1 VGVIRG
7 VVFDMDDT
15 LYLEREYVRSGF
27 ARVAAH
33 VAERGG
39 RQREELFAHL
49 WGGFEAG
56 VRGSAFDELLAR
68 FGLEPE
74 KVPVGELV
82 SLYREH
88 APSIELAPQT
98 LDLLHTLR
106 AEGLQLGVI
115 TDGPVECQGAKA
127 RALGVRGLCD
137 PVVLTGEWGR
147 EYWKPHP
154 RAFEHV
160 QACWEL
166 PPEALVYVADN
177 PEKDFLAPR
186 RLGWRT
192 VRLRMAGQL
201 RAGVE
206 APSEAHAPEV
216 EIEDLRELHSVLR
229 EEQRAQPNPVGTIL
243 P

>member
-7 VVFDMDDT
+7 VVFDLDDT

-27 ARVAAH
+27 GRVAAH
-33 VAERGG
+33 VAERSG
-39 RQREELFAHL
+39 RRREELFDHL
-49 WGGFEAG
+49 WSGFEAG

-68 FGLEPE
+68 FRIEPE
-74 KVPVGELV
+74 AVPVPDLV
-82 SLYREH
+82 ALYREH
-88 APSIELAPQT
+88 APSIELPPPT

-106 AEGLQLGVI
+106 GEGLRLGVI
-115 TDGPVECQGAKA
+115 TDGPAECQGAKA
-127 RALGVRGLCD
+127 RALGVHGLCD

-160 QACWEL
+160 RASWQL

-177 PEKDFLAPR
+177 PAKDFLAPR

-192 VRLRMAGQL
+192 VRLRVPGQL
-201 RAGVE
+201 HIDLEPESGDY
-206 APSEAHAPEV
+206 APDK
-216 EIEDLRELHSVLR
+216 EIRDLRELPGVLR
-229 EEQRAQPNPVGTIL
+229 TGVRSE
-243 P
+243 